1 MKLNDPQTMHIFS
14 LFVYGFFTSY
24 GFENP
29 LYLTCLSDKNHRR
42 KRHGKSRMDFALTSR
57 ASGNTQTAKSTAAAI
72 GGITDA
78 EKNDYNEAQMLRN
91 TQLDGMPKASS
102 QSSRTEKV
110 ALTYN
115 ECLQTERSSEAQDL
129 MSKMQ
134 AIRFYLQ
141 VYDAMM
147 ASLTPDEAWLA
158 RERYVNEKSLGRMLL
173 EMPDSLSI
181 RSKTTLSKRCADVI
195 DQLERFLAHF
205 DANSR

>member
-1 MKLNDPQTMHIFS
+1 MEKAEWILRSHREHLATLKLLKAQ
-14 LFVYGFFTSY
+14 L
-24 GFENP
+24 
-29 LYLTCLSDKNHRR
+29 
-42 KRHGKSRMDFALTSR
+42 
-57 ASGNTQTAKSTAAAI
+57 QQI
-72 GGITDA
+72 GEITDA
-78 EKNDYNEAQMLRN
+78 EKNDYIEAQMLRH
-91 TQLDGMPKASS
+91 TQLDGVPKAPT

-115 ECLQTERSSEAQDL
+115 ECLQAERSSEAQDL
-129 MSKMQ
+129 LSKMQ

-147 ASLTPDEAWLA
+147 ASLTPDEMWLA

-195 DQLERFLAHF
+195 DQLERFLANF
-205 DANSR
+205 DTNSR